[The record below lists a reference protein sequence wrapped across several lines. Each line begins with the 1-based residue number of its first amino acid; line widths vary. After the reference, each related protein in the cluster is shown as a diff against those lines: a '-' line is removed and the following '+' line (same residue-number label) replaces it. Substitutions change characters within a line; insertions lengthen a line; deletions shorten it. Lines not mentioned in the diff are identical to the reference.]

1 MIEHLII
8 LDHRRLS
15 EKSRRKRSIRILV
28 NLQRRSLLLDTSPVG
43 NDDLIRHLNSL
54 ILIMSNKNAGDPQ
67 LLDHILQPASK
78 LRTDLRIN
86 SRKRLIQKKQLW
98 IGSQRPGKSN
108 SLSLTTG
115 QLTWISFFQSFQPDQ
130 LYQFH
135 NPLLDI
141 LLIRFLYFQSKRN
154 IIIHSHITEK
164 GIILEHKSNASL
176 AGRNII
182 DHSSVNDDL
191 PAVRLFQ
198 TGDHTE
204 DCRLSAS
211 TWSQKTDQLT
221 FFDAKTY
228 VVRCL
233 VIPICF
239 IDIF

>member
-1 MIEHLII
+1 MIEHLVII
-8 LDHRRLS
+8 DHGSLPK
-15 EKSRRKRSIRILV
+15 KSRRKRSVRILV
-28 NLQRRSLLLDTSPVG
+28 NLQWSSLLFNATTIGD
-43 NDDLIRHLNSL
+43 DDLICHFNSL
-54 ILIMSNKNAGDPQ
+54 ILIMGNKNAGDPQ

-115 QLTWISFFQSFQPDQ
+115 QLTWISFFQSFQSDQ

-204 DCRLSAS
+204 DRCLSAS
-211 TWSQKTDQLT
+211 AW
-221 FFDAKTY
+221 A
-228 VVRCL
+228 
-233 VIPICF
+233 
-239 IDIF
+239 

>member
-43 NDDLIRHLNSL
+43 NDDLIRHLNGL
-54 ILIMSNKNAGDPQ
+54 VLIMGNENTGDSQ
-67 LLDHILQPASK
+67 FLDHILQPASK
-78 LRTDLRIN
+78 LCTDLRIN
-86 SRKRLIQKKQLW
+86 GSKRLIQEKQLR
-98 IGSQRPGKSN
+98 IRSKGPGKSN

-154 IIIHSHITEK
+154 IIIHSHIPEK

-204 DCRLSAS
+204 DRCLSAS
-211 TWSQKTDQLT
+211 AW
-221 FFDAKTY
+221 A
-228 VVRCL
+228 
-233 VIPICF
+233 
-239 IDIF
+239 